1 MEPCRIHEVLFPW
14 MSVGANSIP
23 LNLQFLQV
31 SVMKERGSDLTWKKS
46 QVWPL
51 SLKLQIL
58 KIANFFQKC
67 SMKFLHQTSDWHKA
81 TEKLCFFGE
90 TSPHKHA
97 LKGHLKIFIG
107 GYYLKRKRKKKLTWR
122 FVAVTY
128 SAGTR
133 ISRVGPLRASL
144 L

>member
-1 MEPCRIHEVLFPW
+1 
-14 MSVGANSIP
+14 
-23 LNLQFLQV
+23 
-31 SVMKERGSDLTWKKS
+31 
-46 QVWPL
+46 
-51 SLKLQIL
+51 
-58 KIANFFQKC
+58 
-67 SMKFLHQTSDWHKA
+67 MKFLHQTSDWHKA